1 MKHTTTKQN
10 RTRKPATPGFAIEIK
25 DDTELCDAML
35 IAEDEDGHYEPVAGV
50 ISINEAREIAQSN
63 LRYRMDELERG
74 GDPGLC
80 PYQYT
85 VWARGILGRQ
95 CIAAKILATSL

>member
-35 IAEDEDGHYEPVAGV
+35 IAEDEYSGPQNSDQA
-50 ISINEAREIAQSN
+50 IS
-63 LRYRMDELERG
+63 
-74 GDPGLC
+74 
-80 PYQYT
+80 
-85 VWARGILGRQ
+85 
-95 CIAAKILATSL
+95 